1 MRPSSILC
9 DSLLMSDWTVVSG
22 DEGWDAI
29 GEILQAHRTP
39 CAVTMGTFDGVHA
52 GHRSLV
58 AATRRLALGKGL
70 DVVAVT
76 FSPRPERYFAHGAV
90 LPDLCS
96 IDERISGLRAA
107 GADRVVVLPFG
118 RTLAEAPAARF
129 AGALVDELGL
139 ELLCVGEDFSCG
151 RDREGD
157 PAFLRALGLVVHVHS
172 FVRDE
177 DGMKVSS
184 SRLREQLSA
193 AASQA
198 PFAASA
204 RPTVDA

>member
-1 MRPSSILC
+1 
-9 DSLLMSDWTVVSG
+9 MSDGPVVPG
-22 DEGWDAI
+22 EVGWDAI
-29 GEILQAHRTP
+29 DEILHAHRSR

-58 AATRRLALGKGL
+58 AATRRLALSQGL

-96 IDERISGLRAA
+96 IDERVSRLRAA

-118 RTLAEAPAARF
+118 RALAEVPAARF

-157 PAFLRALGLVVHVHS
+157 PAFLRALGLVVHVHC

-184 SRLREQLSA
+184 SRLREQHVAS
-193 AASQA
+193 ASQA
-198 PFAASA
+198 PFTASA
-204 RPTVDA
+204 RLTVDA

>member
-1 MRPSSILC
+1 
-9 DSLLMSDWTVVSG
+9 MSDWRLVSG
-22 DEGWDAI
+22 DADWSAI
-29 GEILQAHRTP
+29 DEILQAHRSP

-58 AATRRLALGKGL
+58 AATRRLALNQGL
-70 DVVAVT
+70 EVVAVT
-76 FSPRPERYFAHGAV
+76 FSPRPERYFARGAV

-96 IDERISGLRAA
+96 IDERISRLRAA

-118 RTLAEAPAARF
+118 RTLAEVPATRF

-139 ELLCVGEDFSCG
+139 KLLCVGEDFACG

-172 FVRDE
+172 FLRDE
-177 DGMKVSS
+177 QGMKISS
-184 SRLREQLSA
+184 SRLREQLSV
-193 AASQA
+193 AASPA
-198 PFAASA
+198 PVGASV
-204 RPTVDA
+204 RLPVDA

>member
-1 MRPSSILC
+1 
-9 DSLLMSDWTVVSG
+9 MSDWRLVSG
-22 DEGWDAI
+22 DADWNAI
-29 GEILQAHRTP
+29 VEILQAHRTA

-58 AATRRLALGKGL
+58 AATRRLALDQGV

-76 FSPRPERYFAHGAV
+76 FSPRPERYFARGAV

-96 IDERISGLRAA
+96 IDERISRLRAA

-118 RTLAEAPAARF
+118 RTLAEVPAARF

-177 DGMKVSS
+177 DGMKISS
-184 SRLREQLSA
+184 SRLREERMA
-193 AASQA
+193 TASQA
-198 PFAASA
+198 PS
-204 RPTVDA
+204 RIK

>member
-1 MRPSSILC
+1 
-9 DSLLMSDWTVVSG
+9 MSEWPLVSG
-22 DEGWDAI
+22 DVGWDAI
-29 GEILQAHRTP
+29 GEILQAHRAP

-76 FSPRPERYFAHGAV
+76 FYPRPERYFAHGAV

-96 IDERISGLRAA
+96 IDERVARLCAA

-118 RTLAEAPAARF
+118 RALAEAPAARF
-129 AGALVDELGL
+129 AGALVDDLGL

-157 PAFLRALGLVVHVHS
+157 PVFLRALGLDVHVHS

-177 DGMKVSS
+177 RGIKVSS
-184 SRLREQLSA
+184 SLLREQLA
-193 AASQA
+193 VAAS
-198 PFAASA
+198 
-204 RPTVDA
+204 

>member
-1 MRPSSILC
+1 
-9 DSLLMSDWTVVSG
+9 MSDRGLVSG
-22 DEGWDAI
+22 DASWEAI
-29 GEILQAHRTP
+29 EEILRAHRTP

-58 AATRRLALGKGL
+58 ATTRRLAQDRGL

-76 FSPRPERYFAHGAV
+76 FHPRPERYFAHAPV

-96 IDERISGLRAA
+96 IDERVSRLQSA

-118 RTLAEAPAARF
+118 RTLAEVPAAKF
-129 AGALVDELGL
+129 ARALVDELGL

-151 RDREGD
+151 RGREGD
-157 PAFLRALGLVVHVHS
+157 PAFLRSLGLVVHVHS

-177 DGMKVSS
+177 HGVKISS
-184 SRLREQLSA
+184 SLLREQQSGA
-193 AASQA
+193 APQASVA
-198 PFAASA
+198 
-204 RPTVDA
+204 

>member
-1 MRPSSILC
+1 
-9 DSLLMSDWTVVSG
+9 MSDWRLVPG
-22 DEGWDAI
+22 DAGWNAI
-29 GEILQAHRTP
+29 AEILRAYRAP

-58 AATRRLALGKGL
+58 AATRRLALGQGL

-76 FSPRPERYFAHGAV
+76 FAPRPERYFAQGAV

-96 IDERISGLRAA
+96 IDERISRLRAA

-118 RTLAEAPAARF
+118 RTLAEVPAARF
-129 AGALVDELGL
+129 AGSLVDELGL
-139 ELLCVGEDFSCG
+139 ELLCVGEDFACG

-157 PAFLRALGLVVHVHS
+157 PAFLRALGLVVHIHS

-177 DGMKVSS
+177 HGMKISS
-184 SRLREQLSA
+184 SRLREQLSGA
-193 AASQA
+193 ESQA
-198 PFAASA
+198 PVAASA
-204 RPTVDA
+204 RL

>member
-1 MRPSSILC
+1 
-9 DSLLMSDWTVVSG
+9 MSDWRLDSG
-22 DEGWDAI
+22 DAGWSAI
-29 GEILQAHRTP
+29 ATILRAHRTP

-58 AATRRLALGKGL
+58 AATRQLAVGQGL

-76 FSPRPERYFAHGAV
+76 FSPRPEHYFAHGTV

-96 IDERISGLRAA
+96 IDERISRLRAA

-118 RTLAEAPAARF
+118 RTLAEVPAARF
-129 AGALVDELGL
+129 ARALVDELGL

-177 DGMKVSS
+177 HGLKISS
-184 SRLREQLSA
+184 SRLREQASGV
-193 AASQA
+193 ASQ
-198 PFAASA
+198 PPVAASA
-204 RPTVDA
+204 PLTA

>member
-1 MRPSSILC
+1 MI
-9 DSLLMSDWTVVSG
+9 
-22 DEGWDAI
+22 
-29 GEILQAHRTP
+29 
-39 CAVTMGTFDGVHA
+39 
-52 GHRSLV
+52 
-58 AATRRLALGKGL
+58 
-70 DVVAVT
+70 AVT
-76 FSPRPERYFAHGAV
+76 FSPRPERYFARGAV

-96 IDERISGLRAA
+96 IDERISRLREA

-118 RTLAEAPAARF
+118 CTLAEVPAARF

-177 DGMKVSS
+177 DGIKISS
-184 SRLREQLSA
+184 SLLREERMA
-193 AASQA
+193 TASQA
-198 PFAASA
+198 PS
-204 RPTVDA
+204 RIK